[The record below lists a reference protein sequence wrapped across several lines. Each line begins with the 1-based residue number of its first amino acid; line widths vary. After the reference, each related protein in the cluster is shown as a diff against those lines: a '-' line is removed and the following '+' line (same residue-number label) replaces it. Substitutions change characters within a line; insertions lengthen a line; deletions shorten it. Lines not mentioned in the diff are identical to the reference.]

1 VAEAFGGHA
10 PTLAV
15 RGRVWWLL
23 RYGRTGSRVPVVRI
37 ATLNVCFG
45 VRSRLAPSAL
55 RAAEYSRRLD
65 ELDLDVL
72 NLQEVWSPRLLA
84 RIRAGLPSLPH
95 VARRRGIAGQV
106 AGGLATLTRLPIAGA
121 RYHGFRRARVG
132 AGGARFRA
140 RQRIDAAFHGVLQVT
155 LTGSPVVV
163 GNVHLTANR
172 DGDWS
177 STNRHHGFQRAQ
189 LLLVRDAMRSA
200 DPAVLTGDFNVTSG
214 SRLYPSI
221 VEGWRD
227 PFAASNPP
235 TYQQAMLPP
244 DRPASRIDYILVR
257 GVADPVETAV
267 LFAEPAQ
274 FGLLSDHVGLL
285 ADVPDRA

>member
-1 VAEAFGGHA
+1 M
-10 PTLAV
+10 
-15 RGRVWWLL
+15 
-23 RYGRTGSRVPVVRI
+23 PVVRI

-45 VRSRLAPSAL
+45 WRSRLAPSAV

-84 RIRAGLPSLPH
+84 RIRGGLPSLPH
-95 VARRRGIAGQV
+95 VAWRRGIAGQV
-106 AGGLATLTRLPIAGA
+106 AGGLATLTRLPVAEVC
-121 RYHGFRRARVG
+121 YHGFRQALVR
-132 AGGARFRA
+132 AGGVRFRA
-140 RQRIDAAFHGVLQVT
+140 RQRVEAAFHGVLVVR
-155 LTGSPVVV
+155 LAGLPVVV

-177 STNRHHGFQRAQ
+177 VGNRHHRLQRAQ
-189 LLLVRDAMRSA
+189 LDLLRAALRTTDR
-200 DPAVLTGDFNVTSG
+200 AVLTGDFNVTSG
-214 SRLYPSI
+214 SKLYPSI

-235 TYQQAMLPP
+235 TFQQAMLPP

-257 GVADPVETAV
+257 GVGEPVETAV

-285 ADVPDRA
+285 AEVAIRA

>member
-1 VAEAFGGHA
+1 M
-10 PTLAV
+10 
-15 RGRVWWLL
+15 
-23 RYGRTGSRVPVVRI
+23 RI

-55 RAAEYSRRLD
+55 RAAGYSRRLD

-72 NLQEVWSPRLLA
+72 NVQEVWSPRLLT

-95 VARRRGIAGQV
+95 VAWRRGIAGQP
-106 AGGLATLTRLPIAGA
+106 AGGLATLTRLPIADV
-121 RYHGFRRARVG
+121 RYHGFHRARVG
-132 AGGARFRA
+132 AGDARFRV
-140 RQRIDAAFHGVLQVT
+140 RQRIEAAFHGVLLVT
-155 LTGSPVVV
+155 LTGSPVLV

-177 STNRHHGFQRAQ
+177 SSNRHHRFQRAQ
-189 LLLVRDAMRSA
+189 LDLLRAATRGA
-200 DPAVLTGDFNVTSG
+200 DTVVLTGDFNVTSG
-214 SRLYPSI
+214 SPLYPSI

-227 PFAASNPP
+227 PFAAGNPP

-257 GVADPVETAV
+257 GVGVAEPVATEVLFTDPVPLPGIDT
-267 LFAEPAQ
+267 PA
-274 FGLLSDHVGLL
+274 LLSDHVGLL
-285 ADVPDRA
+285 ADVAVRA